1 MTQVLT
7 RDEPLWPKVSSPVK
21 QTIKSELLACLQHE
35 PDRSITKKVCDC
47 VSEIAAEIFDEV
59 KVEVMKRL
67 NVDEDS
73 DVVTQH
79 AAEVFQKDSQ
89 GWPELLPFIF
99 QCVQS
104 GQAGHAESAFLVFDQ
119 LARFSMDQ
127 LTMYLGTIHGALSAG
142 LGNPS
147 LDVKIAAFSATT
159 TFIGFLENQNERE
172 KFQSLVPALLGVLGE
187 SLNAGDEIAAN
198 TAVERLI
205 EVADEHPRFLRKQIH
220 EVAGAMIKIAEAE
233 SLDDA
238 TRRLAAEFLVT
249 LCEAREKAPGMMRKL
264 PQLVQQLFNCCVSF
278 LLEIEDDPDWHTA
291 EDEKNEDAGETELF
305 EFGQECLDRIAISI
319 GGKSMLP
326 VAGQSFSAL
335 MSSDDW
341 RRRHA
346 ALVGLAQIAEGCE
359 KVMKQEPVMSEL
371 VAMCIKGAA
380 DPHAKVRW
388 AACQALGQLCT
399 DLGPEMQESHHEQ
412 VLRGLM
418 NLMGDFENPR
428 VQAHSC
434 AAIVNFAEGCDQD
447 VMAPYLDELITKLLE
462 LLQKGR
468 KNVQEGALTAMA
480 SIADCSGDY
489 FVKYYDTCVPLL
501 RHILENAN
509 ERSYQMMRAKALECI
524 SLVGMAVG
532 KERFASDAAGI
543 MQYMQRV
550 QQAGLDPDDPF
561 ASYMLQA
568 GARIC
573 TALGQDFIPYL
584 PVVMP
589 PMLEAAGAKPDFKVD
604 EGGEDVDNG
613 DDDLETFFVAGKRVS
628 LHTSALEE
636 KATACS
642 MLCCFAYELK
652 EGFCP
657 YVEQVAGIMIPLL
670 KFYFNEEVR
679 IAAAQTLSELLRS
692 YVEGAAKGIGP
703 SEENC
708 KRLAAEMWPHLVD
721 SLAKEVDPDVVHVM
735 LTSVDELVEVAKG
748 PGLMPLDLMAPVF
761 DAFQTVLNDYEER
774 RNIRMER
781 TAGEDFDAEEEE
793 ALEEEH
799 EAESEL
805 LDALGNCLT
814 TILKYYGD
822 AVLPFVEALLPAF
835 GQFLGSSRYVEE
847 RRVALIL
854 MDDIIQFSPS
864 GAAKYVGQV
873 LPQILHGAADPDA
886 GIRQSCVYGLGR
898 TAEHR
903 QSDFKPHAQNATNVV
918 LAILN
923 DPEARSEENIMAT
936 ENAVGALGKFLEFH
950 QDCIDPS
957 TGTLYVHNLPLT
969 EDIEEAKIVHPQL
982 VRFVV
987 ANDPRILGQGN
998 CNLPKILDTLVR
1010 IVASGEKL
1018 VNAQDI
1024 PGMVALIKQLGQ
1036 ATGQLDSCLS
1046 SLKPKQRETI
1056 LKALA

>member
-1 MTQVLT
+1 VLT
-7 RDEPLWPKVSSPVK
+7 RDEPLWPKLSSPVK

-35 PDRSITKKVCDC
+35 ADRSITKKVCDS
-47 VSEIAAEIFDEV
+47 VSDIATEIFDDV
-59 KVEVMKRL
+59 KVGVMKSM
-67 NVDEDS
+67 NVQDDS
-73 DVVTQH
+73 DAVRQLAVDLFH
-79 AAEVFQKDSQ
+79 KESQ

-104 GQAGHAESAFLVFDQ
+104 GQTNHAESAFLVFDQ

-127 LTMYLGTIHGALSAG
+127 LMQYLGTIHGALSAG

-159 TFIGFLENQNERE
+159 SFIGCLDSQSDRE
-172 KFQSLVPALLGVLGE
+172 KFQSLVPALLGVLSD

-198 TAVERLI
+198 TAVERMI

-220 EVAGAMIKIAEAE
+220 EVAGAMLKIAEAE

-278 LLEIEDDPDWHTA
+278 LLEIDDDPDWHTA

-326 VAGQSFSAL
+326 VAGQAFSTL
-335 MSSDDW
+335 MSSGEW
-341 RRRHA
+341 QKRHA
-346 ALVGLAQIAEGCE
+346 ALIGLAQIAEGCE
-359 KVMKQEPVMSEL
+359 KVMKQEPVLTEL
-371 VAMCIKGAA
+371 VTMCMKGIT

-388 AACQALGQLCT
+388 GGCQAIGQLCT
-399 DLGPEMQESHHEQ
+399 DLGPELQESHHKP
-412 VLRGLM
+412 VLHGLI
-418 NLMGDFENPR
+418 NLMDDFGNPR

-447 VMAPYLDELITKLLE
+447 VMAPYLDELITKLLA

-489 FVKYYDTCVPLL
+489 FIKYYDTCVPLL
-501 RHILENAN
+501 REILDKAN
-509 ERSYQMMRAKALECI
+509 DRSYQMMRAKALECI

-532 KERFASDAAGI
+532 KERFGNDAGAI
-543 MQYMQRV
+543 MQYMQNV
-550 QQAGLDPDDPF
+550 QNSGLDPDDPF
-561 ASYMLQA
+561 SSYMLQA

-589 PMLEAAGAKPDFKVD
+589 PMLQVAGAKTDFQVNDADDAEDD
-604 EGGEDVDNG
+604 EDI
-613 DDDLETFFVAGKRVS
+613 ETYFVAGKRVS

-652 EGFCP
+652 EGFCQ
-657 YVEQVAGIMIPLL
+657 YVDQVSKIMVPLL

-679 IAAAQTLSELLRS
+679 IASAQTLPELLRS
-692 YVEGAAKGIGP
+692 YVEGAAKGMGP
-703 SEENC
+703 TQDNC
-708 KRLAAEMWPHLVD
+708 RNLVKELWPHLVD
-721 SLAKEVDPDVVHVM
+721 SLAKEIDPDVIHVM
-735 LTSVDELVEVAKG
+735 LNSVEEMVDISKG
-748 PGLMPLDLMAPVF
+748 PMLMPLDFLGPVF
-761 DAFQTVLNDYEER
+761 DAFRTVLNDYEER

-814 TILKYYGD
+814 VILKYYGD
-822 AVLPFVEALLPAF
+822 AVLPLVEVLLPAF
-835 GQFLGSSRYVEE
+835 ASFMGPARYAEE

-854 MDDIIQFSPS
+854 MDDIIQYSPA
-864 GAAKYVGQV
+864 GAAKYVNDV
-873 LPQILHGAADPDA
+873 LPQIMRGAADADP

-903 QSDFKPHAQNATNVV
+903 QADFKPHARDAVNIV
-918 LAILN
+918 LSIIQ
-923 DPEARSEENIMAT
+923 DPNSRSEENLMAT

-950 QDCIDPS
+950 QDVVDPS
-957 TGTLYVHNLPLT
+957 AGLLFIQNLPLT
-969 EDIEEAKIVHPQL
+969 EDEEEAKVVHPQL
-982 VRFVV
+982 VRFVSS
-987 ANDPRILGQGN
+987 NDPRILGQSN
-998 CNLPKILDTLVR
+998 CNIPKILEILVK
-1010 IVASGEKL
+1010 IIGHGTKL
-1018 VNAQDI
+1018 VDQDDL
-1024 PGMVALIKQLGQ
+1024 PALIALAKQLNGI
-1036 ATGQLDSCLS
+1036 APGVLDSCIS
-1046 SLKPKQRETI
+1046 SLKPKQQEFVM
-1056 LKALA
+1056 KALN

>member
-1 MTQVLT
+1 MLT
-7 RDEPLWPKVSSPVK
+7 RDEPLWSKISHQVK

-35 PDRSITKKVCDC
+35 PERSITKKVCDC
-47 VSEIAAEIFDEV
+47 VSDIATEIFDDV
-59 KVEVMKRL
+59 KVAVMKSMD
-67 NVDEDS
+67 VQEDTEA
-73 DVVTQH
+73 VRQH
-79 AAEVFQKDSQ
+79 ATEIFHKESQ

-104 GQAGHAESAFLVFDQ
+104 GQPSHAESAFLVFDQ

-127 LTMYLGTIHGALSAG
+127 MIQYLGTIHGALSAG

-159 TFIGFLENQNERE
+159 SFIGYLESQSDRE

-220 EVAGAMIKIAEAE
+220 EVAGAMIKIAEAD

-264 PQLVQQLFNCCVSF
+264 PQLVQQLFNCCVAF
-278 LLEIEDDPDWHTA
+278 LLEIDDDPDWHTA

-326 VAGQSFSAL
+326 VAGMAFSTL
-335 MSSDDW
+335 MASEEW
-341 RRRHA
+341 QKRHA

-359 KVMKQEPVMSEL
+359 KVMKQQPVLTEL
-371 VAMCIKGAA
+371 VSMCIKGTS

-388 AACQALGQLCT
+388 AACQAIGQLCT
-399 DLGPEMQESHHEQ
+399 DLGPELQEEHHKA
-412 VLRGLM
+412 VLMGLLGLM
-418 NLMGDFENPR
+418 DDFGNPR

-447 VMAPYLDELITKLLE
+447 VMAPYLDQLITKLLA

-489 FVKYYDTCVPLL
+489 FIKYYDTCVPLL
-501 RHILENAN
+501 REILEKAN
-509 ERSYQMMRAKALECI
+509 DRSYQMMRAKALECI

-532 KERFASDAAGI
+532 KERFGSDAGAI
-543 MQYMQRV
+543 MQYMQNV
-550 QQAGLDPDDPF
+550 QNSGLDPDDPF
-561 ASYMLQA
+561 SSYMLQA

-589 PMLEAAGAKPDFKVD
+589 PMLQAAGAKPDFQVND
-604 EGGEDVDNG
+604 ADDIGD

-652 EGFCP
+652 EGFCQ
-657 YVEQVAGIMIPLL
+657 YVEQVSNIMIPLL

-679 IAAAQTLSELLRS
+679 IAAAQTLPELLRS
-692 YVEGAAKGIGP
+692 YVEGAAKGMGP
-703 SEENC
+703 TEDNC
-708 KRLAAEMWPHLVD
+708 RKLAAEMWPHLVD
-721 SLAKEVDPDVVHVM
+721 SLAKEVDPDVIHVM
-735 LTSVDELVEVAKG
+735 LNSVEEIVDVSRG
-748 PGLMPLDLMAPVF
+748 PMLMPLDLLGPVF
-761 DAFQTVLNDYEER
+761 DAFQTVLTDYEER
-774 RNIRMER
+774 KNIRMER

-814 TILKYYGD
+814 SILKYYGD
-822 AVLPFVEALLPAF
+822 AALPFVEALLPVFASF
-835 GQFLGSSRYVEE
+835 MDPARYVEE

-854 MDDIIQFSPS
+854 MDDIIQYSPA
-864 GAAKYVGQV
+864 GAAKYVNDV
-873 LPQILHGAADPDA
+873 LPQILRGAADPDA

-898 TAEHR
+898 IAEHR
-903 QSDFKPHAQNATNVV
+903 QADFKPHVQSAVNIVV
-918 LAILN
+918 SIIK
-923 DPEARSEENIMAT
+923 DPESRSEENLMAT

-950 QDCIDPS
+950 QDCVDPS
-957 TGTLYVHNLPLT
+957 VGSLYIEHLPLI
-969 EDIEEAKIVHPQL
+969 EDEEEAKVVHPQL
-982 VRFVV
+982 IRFVST
-987 ANDPRILGQGN
+987 NDARILGQSN
-998 CNLPKILDTLVR
+998 CNIPKILEILVK
-1010 IVASGEKL
+1010 IIGHGDKL
-1018 VNAQDI
+1018 VKQEDLPAI
-1024 PGMVALIKQLGQ
+1024 VTLAKQLNGI
-1036 ATGQLDSCLS
+1036 APGVLDSCVS
-1046 SLKPKQRETI
+1046 SLKPKQQEFVM
-1056 LKALA
+1056 KALS